1 MDRRGPEAFQKLQ
14 KVMIE
19 VPVLALPDLVLA
31 LPDFGKEFVVET
43 NASGYGLG
51 AVVTRGETIGLFQ
64 PYYGNK
70 GPIKIRI

>member
-14 KVMIE
+14 KVMTE
-19 VPVLALPDLVLA
+19 VPVLA

-64 PYYGNK
+64 PYSGNE
-70 GPIKIRI
+70 GLIKIRI